1 MGALA
6 ARPDGFLPIA
16 SAFDR
21 LFIMG
26 MDRDYSG
33 RPIKWPPDPNDPP
46 FELDSLA
53 VRIAADGTEVV
64 QISDDEWCEV
74 TAEGGIGDPIPD
86 IESRKPFK

>member
-33 RPIKWPPDPNDPP
+33 RPIKWPPNFGD
-46 FELDSLA
+46 LDKLDCLS

-74 TAEGGIGDPIPD
+74 TAKGEIGDPIPD